1 MLLLSAC
8 LVYRTELFSHQSH
21 MKVSMGLLAS
31 HPPGQ
36 VGDKK
41 FLRNEEFE
49 TVTANQWVA
58 ESAHVLSSPSFLNK
72 LNSKIS

>member
-1 MLLLSAC
+1 
-8 LVYRTELFSHQSH
+8 
-21 MKVSMGLLAS
+21 MGLLAS

-49 TVTANQWVA
+49 TVTVNQWVA
-58 ESAHVLSSPSFLNK
+58 ESGHVLFSP
-72 LNSKIS
+72 